1 MFNKSLENHV
11 YLLLI
16 YLSMWHIFVALQIG
30 IQYFYQIKIVPF
42 WCRVVCYCVLSC
54 NENDAEFVTKTDPAL
69 FVTHICL
76 WNQFKY
82 SCRDCRPYEQRCHL
96 WQYVWTAMPSVI
108 VRINSNV
115 ICDSWMLFVLWPISN
130 RKVLPLHFLLITIH
144 SFTSPQTQLSV
155 LNMQTIRWLS
165 KYRQCL
171 LGSYNRGTYFVHRR
185 SAFVSLSTSVF

>member
-1 MFNKSLENHV
+1 MFTTTTTTLENGV

-16 YLSMWHIFVALQIG
+16 YLSMWQIFVVLQIG
-30 IQYFYQIKIVPF
+30 IQYSQIKIVPL

-82 SCRDCRPYEQRCHL
+82 TCRDCRPYEQRCHL

-115 ICDSWMLFVLWPISN
+115 NLWQLNVVRVVANIEQKSTFLAFFVN
-130 RKVLPLHFLLITIH
+130 NH
-144 SFTSPQTQLSV
+144 SQF
-155 LNMQTIRWLS
+155 
-165 KYRQCL
+165 Y
-171 LGSYNRGTYFVHRR
+171 
-185 SAFVSLSTSVF
+185 